1 MFNLKPSIALFAS
14 LLLSSGAVVAQGEER
29 GERSRPGK
37 PPQAAFDACASSSA
51 NAVCT
56 VQTPRGESMSGLCLN
71 PPQQQ
76 DLVCVPDHHRQQR
89 GGSQADSMREPRTS
103 RE

>member
-1 MFNLKPSIALFAS
+1 MFKLKPVIALTTS
-14 LLLSSGAVVAQGEER
+14 LLLGSGTVAAQGEER

-56 VQTPRGESMSGLCLN
+56 VQTPRGDSLAGLCLN

-76 DLVCVPDHHRQQR
+76 VLVCVPDHHRQQR
-89 GGSQADSMREPRTS
+89 GGSQEGSVREPRAL